1 MRTALERG
9 SEAFTDAGHILPF
22 DRVSTAYDPPGRPR
36 QRLHH
41 ELHARLRR
49 AGMIPGYVIVTAYP
63 PPANLPPPRGR
74 RRARVPPQRAPQLRT
89 LHHGH
94 LGRGIHRA
102 GRTSPNRSP
111 PRSTAATSSAPGSP
125 ASPPTNSPA
134 AKPSSAKPSTCA
146 ASTTCAP
153 TSSATS
159 AASFSGYEP
168 IGLPF
173 AAGYTIGF
181 HLIQSYLQRTG
192 RTIVEATYTPA
203 ADIIANS
210 GYFA

>member
-1 MRTALERG
+1 MA
-9 SEAFTDAGHILPF
+9 H
-22 DRVSTAYDPPGRPR
+22 
-36 QRLHH
+36 RLH
-41 ELHARLRR
+41 
-49 AGMIPGYVIVTAYP
+49 
-63 PPANLPPPRGR
+63 PPRLGAAAAHEFHHNVRLSYAPFTMDISVGEYIVLEGLAESFAAALYGR
-74 RRARVPPQRAPQLRT
+74 DLVGPWVTSLTPDELASSKAIIGKALDV
-89 LHHGH
+89 
-94 LGRGIHRA
+94 RGFNNVRPYLF
-102 GRTSPNRSP
+102 GDP
-111 PRSTAATSSAPGSP
+111 
-125 ASPPTNSPA
+125 
-134 AKPSSAKPSTCA
+134 
-146 ASTTCAP
+146 
-153 TSSATS
+153 